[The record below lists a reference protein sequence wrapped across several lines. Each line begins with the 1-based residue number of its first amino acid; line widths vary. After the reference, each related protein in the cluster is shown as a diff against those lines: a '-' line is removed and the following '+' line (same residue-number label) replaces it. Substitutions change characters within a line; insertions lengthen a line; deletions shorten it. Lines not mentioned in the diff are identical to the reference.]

1 MKNLINTWF
10 VPDIPFLLTLN
21 NRKHMT
27 DSRGDLE
34 EGNQYGTE
42 QAEIKA
48 VDMGHSGKTGTWL
61 SPGHSIITKV
71 QELSLYPLWS
81 LVL

>member
-1 MKNLINTWF
+1 M
-10 VPDIPFLLTLN
+10 PDIPFLLTLN

-27 DSRGDLE
+27 HSRGDLE

-48 VDMGHSGKTGTWL
+48 VDMGHSGKTGT
-61 SPGHSIITKV
+61 
-71 QELSLYPLWS
+71 
-81 LVL
+81 